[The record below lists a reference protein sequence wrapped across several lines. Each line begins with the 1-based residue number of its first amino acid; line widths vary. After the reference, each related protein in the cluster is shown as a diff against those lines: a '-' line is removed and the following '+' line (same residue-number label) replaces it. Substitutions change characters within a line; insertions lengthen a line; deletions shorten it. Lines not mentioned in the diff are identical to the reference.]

1 MKFTK
6 DWLDVHLKTNKSESQ
21 IIQKLNSIG
30 LEVEKVE
37 PVKNELSDFIVAKI
51 IKANKHPNADRLK
64 LCDVDI
70 GKKDTLKVVC
80 GAPNARDGLLTIY
93 APPGSVIP
101 KNGMKLEVSKIRG
114 ETSYGM
120 LCSESELKL
129 SNESEGIID
138 LNDKYKTKIGKS
150 FFGEKKGKNVIELS
164 ITPNR
169 PDCLGVRGIARDLS
183 ASNFGKLKEPR
194 KSKVKK
200 NIKHNLKIKIEKNK
214 NQACSI
220 FGSCIIKNIKNTE
233 SPGWL
238 KNRILALGLRPISA
252 VVDIT
257 NYVMFDLNRPL
268 HAYDLDKI
276 KNKITVRN
284 SKKGESFKALDN
296 KNYTLDKDMC
306 VIADDEGVLGLGGII
321 GGERS
326 GTEIHTKNILLE
338 SAYFDPTLIRK
349 TAKKL
354 DLNSDA
360 KFRFER
366 GVDPQSVTA
375 GLDSAVE
382 LILEICG
389 GEVSKL
395 DVQQTKKFK
404 DLEIKFDPKMV
415 SKTVGTNINTNEIK
429 KILSNLGFTVKTKGK
444 FLNVKVP
451 SWRPDIFGEI
461 DLVEEVIRI
470 IGFEKIKSIEPEKKR
485 TKPTL
490 NFFQKHFH
498 LAQRSVASK
507 GYLETITWSFTDEKI
522 NNKFKEKLESVKI
535 VNPISSDL
543 NVLRNSLYPNLI
555 FYLEKNL
562 NRGFGDQAL
571 FEIGPTFTGKKPGQ
585 QITVVCGIKKQSIDE
600 DRDAMIFTI
609 GDNDTFALW
618 YAQEIEEF
626 RTDVRTINTSLL
638 ATDWY
643 IDQMKRRAYES
654 SPIPSQMEHA
664 QYAFGVRDYIRYEN
678 LLDSI
683 RWDINDFVDWVAS
696 DNPRTKYR
704 NLITQSGGD
713 TSDYPENA
721 LETVFYPTNK
731 IRLPVNKENVI
742 KSGLVKE
749 KDSDLIVDYID
760 IDLPESIITK
770 NQIMML
776 DILANNDWE
785 RPIYFTGGSYEESE
799 YIWMK
804 DYLQLDGLVYKL
816 VPIKTSIENNPYEMG
831 RIDSD
836 LMYDIVKKWSW
847 GNSESDEIYH
857 DPETRKNS
865 ISFRGNLSRLSEE
878 LISEG
883 EYEKAEE
890 ILDLAFSKMP
900 IDYYGYY
907 SLWTPLVKS
916 YYDIGKSEKVR
927 EIVQKLSFKYSD
939 RLSYFSSLEIFNQYD
954 VGEEIISD
962 IERFRNLIETIQES
976 GEREILADQIKSF
989 ISSSEQFNYI
999 YGEYDYYISLSNFL
1013 VSLLE
1018 LNELEYSMSVIDKIE
1033 EQLIRRV
1040 SVFSNIDE
1048 EEQVYYIEGITSDIN
1063 QYSRLINQIEV
1074 YDNDAYNKYDKNLK
1088 DMLARMIE

>member
-37 PVKNELSDFIVAKI
+37 PVKNELSEFIIAKI
-51 IKANKHPNADRLK
+51 VKANKHPNADRLK

-70 GKKDTLKVVC
+70 GKKETLKVVC
-80 GAPNARDGLLTIY
+80 GAPNARDGLLTVY

-150 FFGEKKGKNVIELS
+150 FFGEKKVKNVIELS

-220 FGSCIIKNIKNTE
+220 FGSCIIRNIKNTE

-296 KNYTLDKDMC
+296 KNYTLNKDMC
-306 VIADDEGVLGLGGII
+306 VISDDEGVLGLGGII

-338 SAYFDPTLIRK
+338 SAYFDPAIIRK

-354 DLNSDA
+354 DLSSDA

-366 GVDPQSVTA
+366 GVDPQSVNA
-375 GLDSAVE
+375 GLESTVE

-389 GEVSKL
+389 GEVSKF
-395 DVQQTKKFK
+395 DVQQIRKFK

-415 SKTVGTNINTNEIK
+415 SKIVGSNINSNEIK
-429 KILSNLGFTVKTKGK
+429 KILLNLGFTIKAKGK
-444 FLNVKVP
+444 FLDVKVP
-451 SWRPDIFGEI
+451 SWRPDIFGEV

-490 NFFQKHFH
+490 NFYQKHFH

-507 GYLETITWSFTDEKI
+507 GYLETITWSFTDEMI
-522 NNKFKEKLESVKI
+522 NSKFRENLESIKI
-535 VNPISSDL
+535 INPISSDL

-562 NRGFGDQAL
+562 NRGFGDQAI

-585 QITVVCGIKKQSIDE
+585 QKTVVCGIKKQFMDDDNSLKNKNLIDVFHIKKDLVQSLIELGIEKDEFIIEDNTPSYYHPGISGSIVSKDGNFVLGYFGALHPKIILNTFGFE
-600 DRDAMIFTI
+600 IFLENLVNYKSKNIKIKESLTFSDYQKSDRDFAFLVNKDSRAQDLSEVIKKIDKDLIKEIKIF
-609 GDNDTFALW
+609 
-618 YAQEIEEF
+618 
-626 RTDVRTINTSLL
+626 DV
-638 ATDWY
+638 
-643 IDQMKRRAYES
+643 YEGEN
-654 SPIPSQMEHA
+654 IPSDKKSIALKVTIQSDHKTLN
-664 QYAFGVRDYIRYEN
+664 EN
-678 LLDSI
+678 DL
-683 RWDINDFVDWVAS
+683 
-696 DNPRTKYR
+696 
-704 NLITQSGGD
+704 
-713 TSDYPENA
+713 
-721 LETVFYPTNK
+721 TN
-731 IRLPVNKENVI
+731 
-742 KSGLVKE
+742 
-749 KDSDLIVDYID
+749 
-760 IDLPESIITK
+760 ITK
-770 NQIMML
+770 
-776 DILANNDWE
+776 
-785 RPIYFTGGSYEESE
+785 
-799 YIWMK
+799 K
-804 DYLQLDGLVYKL
+804 
-816 VPIKTSIENNPYEMG
+816 
-831 RIDSD
+831 
-836 LMYDIVKKWSW
+836 
-847 GNSESDEIYH
+847 
-857 DPETRKNS
+857 
-865 ISFRGNLSRLSEE
+865 
-878 LISEG
+878 
-883 EYEKAEE
+883 
-890 ILDLAFSKMP
+890 
-900 IDYYGYY
+900 
-907 SLWTPLVKS
+907 
-916 YYDIGKSEKVR
+916 
-927 EIVQKLSFKYSD
+927 
-939 RLSYFSSLEIFNQYD
+939 
-954 VGEEIISD
+954 IIS
-962 IERFRNLIETIQES
+962 T
-976 GEREILADQIKSF
+976 
-989 ISSSEQFNYI
+989 
-999 YGEYDYYISLSNFL
+999 
-1013 VSLLE
+1013 V
-1018 LNELEYSMSVIDKIE
+1018 E
-1033 EQLIRRV
+1033 EKTGAKLR
-1040 SVFSNIDE
+1040 S
-1048 EEQVYYIEGITSDIN
+1048 
-1063 QYSRLINQIEV
+1063 
-1074 YDNDAYNKYDKNLK
+1074 
-1088 DMLARMIE
+1088 

>member
-37 PVKNELSDFIVAKI
+37 PVKNELSEFIVAKI

-70 GKKDTLKVVC
+70 GKKETLKVVC
-80 GAPNARDGLLTIY
+80 GAPNAKDGLLTIY

-101 KNGMKLEVSKIRG
+101 KNGMKLEISKIRG

-183 ASNFGKLKEPR
+183 ASNFGKLKEQ
-194 KSKVKK
+194 KLNKIKK
-200 NIKHNLKIKIEKNK
+200 NIKHNLTIKIEKNK

-220 FGSCIIKNIKNTE
+220 FGSCIIRNIKNTE

-284 SKKGESFKALDN
+284 SKRGETFKALDN
-296 KNYTLDKDMC
+296 KNYTLNENMC
-306 VIADDEGVLGLGGII
+306 VISDDEGVLGLGGII

-338 SAYFDPTLIRK
+338 SAYFDPSITRK

-366 GVDPQSVTA
+366 GVDPKSVTA
-375 GLDSAVE
+375 GLELAVE

-389 GEVSKL
+389 GEVSKF

-404 DLEIKFDPKMV
+404 DLEIKFDPKIA
-415 SKTVGTNINTNEIK
+415 SKTVGTNVNTNEIK
-429 KILSNLGFTVKTKGK
+429 KILSNLGFIIKSKGR
-444 FLNVKVP
+444 FLNIKVP

-461 DLVEEVIRI
+461 DLVEEIIRI

-522 NNKFKEKLESVKI
+522 NNKFKENLESSKI

-555 FYLEKNL
+555 FYLKKNL

-571 FEIGPTFTGKKPGQ
+571 FEIGPVFTGKKPGQ
-585 QITVVCGIKKQSIDE
+585 QITVICGIKKQLIDE
-600 DRDAMIFTI
+600 DNNLKKNDLIDVFHIKKDLVQSLTELGIGKEDFKVEENTPSYYHPGISGSIVSKDGNFVLGYFGALHPKIISKTFGFEIFLEKLVDYKAKNTKTKESL
-609 GDNDTFALW
+609 TF
-618 YAQEIEEF
+618 
-626 RTDVRTINTSLL
+626 
-638 ATDWY
+638 
-643 IDQMKRRAYES
+643 
-654 SPIPSQMEHA
+654 
-664 QYAFGVRDYIRYEN
+664 
-678 LLDSI
+678 
-683 RWDINDFVDWVAS
+683 
-696 DNPRTKYR
+696 
-704 NLITQSGGD
+704 
-713 TSDYPENA
+713 SDYQKSDRDFA
-721 LETVFYPTNK
+721 FL
-731 IRLPVNKENVI
+731 VNKETKAQDLTEVI
-742 KSGLVKE
+742 QKIDKELIKEIKIFDVYEGQNIPSDKKSIALKVTMQSDHKTLNE
-749 KDSDLIVDYID
+749 KD
-760 IDLPESIITK
+760 
-770 NQIMML
+770 
-776 DILANNDWE
+776 LANISKKIVSIVE
-785 RPIYFTGGSYEESE
+785 EKTGA
-799 YIWMK
+799 
-804 DYLQLDGLVYKL
+804 KL
-816 VPIKTSIENNPYEMG
+816 RS
-831 RIDSD
+831 
-836 LMYDIVKKWSW
+836 
-847 GNSESDEIYH
+847 
-857 DPETRKNS
+857 
-865 ISFRGNLSRLSEE
+865 
-878 LISEG
+878 
-883 EYEKAEE
+883 
-890 ILDLAFSKMP
+890 
-900 IDYYGYY
+900 
-907 SLWTPLVKS
+907 
-916 YYDIGKSEKVR
+916 
-927 EIVQKLSFKYSD
+927 
-939 RLSYFSSLEIFNQYD
+939 
-954 VGEEIISD
+954 
-962 IERFRNLIETIQES
+962 
-976 GEREILADQIKSF
+976 
-989 ISSSEQFNYI
+989 
-999 YGEYDYYISLSNFL
+999 
-1013 VSLLE
+1013 
-1018 LNELEYSMSVIDKIE
+1018 
-1033 EQLIRRV
+1033 
-1040 SVFSNIDE
+1040 
-1048 EEQVYYIEGITSDIN
+1048 
-1063 QYSRLINQIEV
+1063 
-1074 YDNDAYNKYDKNLK
+1074 
-1088 DMLARMIE
+1088 